1 MIADVAV
8 IGGGIAGLSA
18 AFELKRRG
26 HDVVVLERQVRV
38 GGKAISERFGGF
50 LMEHGPSS
58 VVAEAPI
65 LSVSHDLGLGA
76 EQIGL
81 SGAVRRRYLVAR
93 GSLCGIGMHPAAFL
107 TSPYLSPMGRLR
119 LLAEAFVPP
128 ADNEEEETVAAFCC
142 RRFGQEFTDR
152 VMDPLVGGMFAGTA
166 AKLSMAA
173 TFPRLVQM
181 EREHGS
187 ILKAVM
193 LARWRGK
200 PMPGR
205 LLLSWQNGIG
215 TLPAALAAQLGE
227 AVKVGVAV
235 RRIVSRPRG
244 FLIDAGASGSLKANA
259 VVLATQPHVAAQLL
273 ESLDSEAA
281 ATAQRIEVPPL
292 AVIFLGY
299 ARHQIPHPLDGLGYL
314 SASSEARPANG
325 ALFCSS
331 MFPGRAP
338 EDFASLAV
346 YVGGDRA
353 PALAHLPHGDL
364 IELAR
369 HELADLL
376 GVKGGPVVTRV
387 RHWARGLPQ
396 YRSGHRTLV
405 RVLEETRCRRPGLFI
420 TGNYLAGVSVASCV
434 AYAKDT
440 ARDVDTFLRAASP
453 TPASISRSSRISSA

>member
-8 IGGGIAGLSA
+8 IGGGIAGLAA

-58 VVAEAPI
+58 VAAEAPI

-81 SGAVRRRYLVAR
+81 SGAVRRRYLVACGR
-93 GSLCGIGMHPAAFL
+93 LCGIGMHPVAFL
-107 TSPYLSPMGRLR
+107 TSPYLSPKGRLR
-119 LLAEAFVPP
+119 LLAEAFVRG
-128 ADNEEEETVAAFCC
+128 ANDGDEETVAAFCC

-166 AKLSMAA
+166 ARLSMAA

-181 EREHGS
+181 ERKHGS
-187 ILKAVM
+187 ILRAVM

-205 LLLSWQNGIG
+205 RLLSWRNGIG
-215 TLPAALAAQLGE
+215 TLPQALAARLCSS
-227 AVKVGVAV
+227 VRVGVAV
-235 RRIVSRPRG
+235 RRVAARPQG
-244 FLIDAGASGSLKANA
+244 FLIDAGASGTVRANA
-259 VVLATQPHVAAQLL
+259 VVFATPPHVAAQLL
-273 ESLDSEAA
+273 EGLDPEAA
-281 ATAQRIEVPPL
+281 AAAHSIEAPPL
-292 AVIFLGY
+292 AVVFLGY
-299 ARHQIPHPLDGLGYL
+299 ARHQVPHPLDGLGYL
-314 SASSEARPANG
+314 AASAEARSANG
-325 ALFCSS
+325 GLFCSS

-338 EDFASLAV
+338 GGFASLAV

-353 PALAHLPHGDL
+353 PALAQLPHEDL

-369 HELADLL
+369 KELADLL
-376 GVKGGPVVTRV
+376 GAKGAPVVTRV

-396 YRSGHRTLV
+396 YRKGHEALAQA
-405 RVLEETRCRRPGLFI
+405 LGGTRFRRPGLFI
-420 TGNYLAGVSVASCV
+420 TGNYLAGVSVASC
-434 AYAKDT
+434 AAHARET
-440 ARDVDTFLRAASP
+440 ARDVDTFLRVASSSK
-453 TPASISRSSRISSA
+453 PAVVLRSGTT